1 MSKQVTVKLDEQ
13 LAKSLDQWM
22 ELNNETNR
30 SQIIIKAL
38 KTYISTDQ
46 TLKAVEVRNATMED
60 LEEHIDDL
68 MDKHKDAMDL
78 LK

>member
-1 MSKQVTVKLDEQ
+1 MSKQITVKLDDQ
-13 LAKSLDQWM
+13 LAQSLEQWM

-30 SQIIIKAL
+30 SQIFIKAL
-38 KTYISTDQ
+38 KNYIGTEQ
-46 TLKAVEVRNATMED
+46 TLKAVEVRNATMDE

-68 MDKHKDAMDL
+68 MGKHKEAMDL

>member
-1 MSKQVTVKLDEQ
+1 MLKQVTVKLDDP
-13 LAKSLDQWM
+13 LAQSLDHWM

-38 KTYISTDQ
+38 KSYISTNQ
-46 TLKAVEVRNATMED
+46 TLKAVELRNATMDE
-60 LEEHIDDL
+60 LEEH
-68 MDKHKDAMDL
+68 KEAMDL